1 MIAWLRFNAVGI
13 CGAVVQLASLWFLTR
28 FGVHYL
34 WATALSV
41 EAALLHNFWWHT
53 RWTWKGRDASLVRFH
68 LANGLVSI
76 VSNLILMRIFTGWLG
91 VPAVPANL
99 LAITLTSLFNF
110 VLGDRWVFAERPSRG
125 LHGGAE
131 GINGQALDEGTDSEA

>member
-1 MIAWLRFNAVGI
+1 MGKTWLRFNAVGI
-13 CGAVVQLASLWFLTR
+13 GGAAVQVASLWFLTH

-41 EAALLHNFWWHT
+41 EAALLHNFFWHT
-53 RWTWKGRDASLVRFH
+53 RWTWKGRDASILRFH

-76 VSNLILMRIFTGWLG
+76 VSNLIWMRIFTGWLG

-99 LAITLTSLFNF
+99 LAITLTSVVNF
-110 VLGDRWVFAERPSRG
+110 VLGDRWVFARG
-125 LHGGAE
+125 
-131 GINGQALDEGTDSEA
+131 NGTA

>member
-1 MIAWLRFNAVGI
+1 MKVWLRFNAVGI
-13 CGAVVQLASLWFLTR
+13 GGAVVQLASLWFLTR

-53 RWTWKGRDASLVRFH
+53 RWTWKGRDASLLRFH

-76 VSNLILMRIFTGWLG
+76 VSNLIWMRIFAGWVG
-91 VPAVPANL
+91 VVPANL
-99 LAITLTSLFNF
+99 LAIALTSVINF
-110 VLGDRWVFAERPSRG
+110 LLGERWVFLQPRPGGRG
-125 LHGGAE
+125 
-131 GINGQALDEGTDSEA
+131 

>member
-1 MIAWLRFNAVGI
+1 MITWLKFNAVGI
-13 CGAVVQLASLWFLTR
+13 GGAVLQIASLWFLTH

-53 RWTWKGRDASLVRFH
+53 RWTWKGRDASLLRFH

-76 VSNLILMRIFTGWLG
+76 VSNLIWMRIFTGWLG

-99 LAITLTSLFNF
+99 LAITLTSIVNF
-110 VLGDRWVFAERPSRG
+110 VLGDRWVFSRVAQVG
-125 LHGGAE
+125 DRSA
-131 GINGQALDEGTDSEA
+131 